1 MKKPG
6 KLQAIL
12 TNKALKDDMTIA
24 VGDESFT
31 LGELRSMDAESEGGS
46 TAELEAREANLVRAQ
61 SALADTLQK
70 AADRMG
76 VPIDKLIDGQLDD
89 IAPRRGAPTGG
100 DDEEDAA
107 LAEVDPR
114 ILAALEKRLEKKL
127 GSATSAASIA
137 KIEKELGDTRK
148 ALGIALKINMDD
160 HYERTFRDLSK
171 DIPEG
176 VKLDLQSALKYA
188 DENNLRDK
196 TGRYNIHKA
205 VNDLTSEARTK
216 KMIADAEARGE
227 ERARQKALADS
238 VRPGAGAPGHSHLK
252 PPVDDKGRTH
262 SIEHQLQAALE
273 DSDIQRMIAGVPA
286 GSA

>member
-1 MKKPG
+1 MPKPG
-6 KLQAIL
+6 KLQTIL
-12 TNKALKDDMTIA
+12 TNKSLKDDMTIA

-46 TAELEAREANLVRAQ
+46 TVELEARE
-61 SALADTLQK
+61 SALVKAQGALASTLQAVAEK
-70 AADRMG
+70 VG
-76 VPIDKLIDGQLDD
+76 VPIDALIDGRLDD
-89 IAPRRGAPTGG
+89 ITPRRGTTTTTTI
-100 DDEEDAA
+100 DDDDP
-107 LAEVDPR
+107 LAEIDPKV
-114 ILAALEKRLEKKL
+114 LAALDKKY
-127 GSATSAASIA
+127 GAANVQA
-137 KIEKELGDTRK
+137 AVDKMQKELGDTRK

-205 VNDLTSEARTK
+205 VNDLTSDARMAK
-216 KMIADAEARGE
+216 QIADAERRGE

-238 VRPGAGAPGHSHLK
+238 VRPGAGSPGHSHLK

-262 SIEHQLQAALE
+262 SIEHQLQSALE
-273 DSDIQRMIAGVPA
+273 DTDIQRMIAGA
-286 GSA
+286 TSQA

>member
-1 MKKPG
+1 MPKPG
-6 KLQAIL
+6 KLQTIL

-31 LGELRSMDAESEGGS
+31 LGELRSMDAESEGAS
-46 TAELEAREANLVRAQ
+46 TADLDAREAALVKAQ
-61 SALADTLQK
+61 GALASTLQAVAEK
-70 AADRMG
+70 VG
-76 VPIDKLIDGQLDD
+76 VPIDALIEGKLDD
-89 IAPRRGAPTGG
+89 ITPRRGTTTTTT
-100 DDEEDAA
+100 DDDDP
-107 LAEVDPR
+107 LAEIDPKV
-114 ILAALEKRLEKKL
+114 LAALDKKY
-127 GSATSAASIA
+127 GAANVQA
-137 KIEKELGDTRK
+137 AVDKMQKELADTRK

-227 ERARQKALADS
+227 ERQRQKALADS